1 MQETIHLSDLWEH
14 TITKIFKLDP
24 KYKVDQM
31 IRQWVIYNKLEDFNS
46 LLNYTDEDIK
56 PYCGGNLSYYKENGD
71 SVVKIMP
78 TTPLQMLE
86 NLRWYSQHLINE
98 SGYLY
103 DDDEFNYPLS
113 EIKWMLQTH
122 GKFMKYVI
130 FTLHRMTPEQMKM
143 NPIKPIIKVKTNE
156 ELDKEEGESIIDEEE
171 STETSQELSEEQN
184 STSDIYIEDQED
196 SKSIE
201 TSQVHNVLNNPIP
214 IDVDSHTVEDVT
226 EIELPKENG
235 EQNNAKEDKLLP
247 TNFEME
253 IENRKVEGP
262 ITYSTDQQIFKFKV
276 NSATDQEVWGVYID
290 SQSNQNKW
298 TIHGIL
304 LHMGFYETTENP
316 NVMMRENHN
325 TKSSEYIFIC
335 QDDLSIAS
343 TTPQEILNM
352 LKDKYKINIYLQG
365 KYPHDPGGRVIC
377 QIQEYLEQ
385 LYENVNMLFNN
396 KLPTN
401 LYTTFEIIKLL
412 FRKRNLNLI
421 QQNYISTLHTSN
433 FIKTSTTYMISFYK
447 QETSYMK
454 MKTKY

>member
-46 LLNYTDEDIK
+46 LLNYTDEDFK
-56 PYCGGNLSYYKENGD
+56 PYGGGNLSYYKENGD
-71 SVVKIMP
+71 SVVKMMP

-86 NLRWYSQHLINE
+86 NLRWYIQHLINE

-103 DDDEFNYPLS
+103 DDDESNYPLS
-113 EIKWMLQTH
+113 EDKWMLQTH
-122 GKFMKYVI
+122 GKLMKYVI

-156 ELDKEEGESIIDEEE
+156 ELDKEGGESIIDEEE
-171 STETSQELSEEQN
+171 STETSQDLSEEQN

-226 EIELPKENG
+226 EIELPKVNG

-262 ITYSTDQQIFKFKV
+262 ITYSTDQQIFKLKV
-276 NSATDQEVWGVYID
+276 KSGTDQHVWGVYID

-298 TIHGIL
+298 TIHGVL
-304 LHMGFYETTENP
+304 LHMGFYVTTENP

-335 QDDLSIAS
+335 QDDLYIAS

-365 KYPHDPGGRVIC
+365 KYPQDPGGRDIC

-385 LYENVNMLFNN
+385 LYE
-396 KLPTN
+396 KC
-401 LYTTFEIIKLL
+401 
-412 FRKRNLNLI
+412 
-421 QQNYISTLHTSN
+421 
-433 FIKTSTTYMISFYK
+433 
-447 QETSYMK
+447 
-454 MKTKY
+454 